1 MHHRHNNFREESL
14 DQLAHEPVRHVDNG
28 SGFTPARVNPRT
40 HFITGEVAEIL
51 AYDRRLDACQKVA
64 EQLLAD
70 FNPADTST
78 VIYAAAEH
86 GV

>member
-1 MHHRHNNFREESL
+1 MHRHNNFREESL
-14 DQLAHEPVRHVDNG
+14 DHLAHEPVRHIDNG
-28 SGFTPARVNPRT
+28 SGFTPARVNSRS
-40 HFITGEVAEIL
+40 HFITVEVAEIL

-70 FNPADTST
+70 YNPAADTTS
-78 VIYAAAEH
+78 VMYAAAEH